1 MSTRDVVVGL
11 KDRFGYVIGS
21 RGVEPKLKVKIA
33 PLPIEPQGSWTL
45 ETILDRIILGPSV
58 SSPLA
63 RQSIERMLHTMGK
76 DTFRQKICPS
86 SIPLRPL

>member
-63 RQSIERMLHTMGK
+63 RQSIEQMLHTMGK
-76 DTFRQKICPS
+76 HTFRQKICPS